1 MSHFL
6 QKLLPRPLRREKKTV
21 TPKKLPAAQYQALN
35 ALKCRI
41 WYNQYGGYCLP
52 EASLHRTAP
61 RKILR
66 GEAYEPETIEFMRA
80 HCRGGDV
87 VHAGTYFGDFLPAL
101 SQACD
106 SNCLVWAF
114 EPNPENYRCAQI
126 TTLINALNNVQLQ
139 NAGLGDAPATLHMR
153 TRDSQGVSLGGK
165 SHLVVAGEFN
175 ANTDEDVRIVTI
187 DSVVGDE
194 RPVSIIQLDVE
205 DHEKAALSGALQ
217 TISRCLPIII
227 LEVRKG
233 SDLLQSEWFDRTIIS
248 LGYRQTATLHGN
260 TVFEYHGES

>member
-1 MSHFL
+1 
-6 QKLLPRPLRREKKTV
+6 
-21 TPKKLPAAQYQALN
+21 
-35 ALKCRI
+35 
-41 WYNQYGGYCLP
+41 
-52 EASLHRTAP
+52 
-61 RKILR
+61 
-66 GEAYEPETIEFMRA
+66 
-80 HCRGGDV
+80 
-87 VHAGTYFGDFLPAL
+87 
-101 SQACD
+101 
-106 SNCLVWAF
+106 
-114 EPNPENYRCAQI
+114 
-126 TTLINALNNVQLQ
+126 
-139 NAGLGDAPATLHMR
+139 
-153 TRDSQGVSLGGK
+153 
-165 SHLVVAGEFN
+165 VVAGEFN